1 MTATR
6 KTLWIVGVGLVV
18 ALLIF
23 FALRRAP
30 QPVTIRMIGEA
41 YAPLDAL
48 AKMKGGFEQKTG
60 IHVEIIEKDHQ
71 AVVAELDQE
80 LSSRKVTYDLILM
93 PHRLLGKLVEK
104 GQVQPLEPFFRD
116 PSLHD
121 PTFDPEDQLFT
132 TWWREIGWYKGKLYG
147 FPFTDLT
154 MYVCYRRDLMEAP
167 KEQQAFRARFGR
179 DPAPPKTWSEYMDL
193 AQFYNRPKQ
202 NMYGTYIQGQQHV
215 ALWYEWLNFAYSFGG
230 NILDSPHGSDYGD
243 IVVNSPENVKA
254 TEQYL
259 KLLEFSPP
267 ESLNYN
273 WDDALAV
280 LQQGRVFMGILW
292 HDQTPLLEDTSVSKV
307 VGKMGYCLIPSAIGR
322 PFSQLEGWAYLI
334 PTESKHP
341 REAYRLIE
349 WALSPDVQ
357 IQQTLKGGASAR
369 KATYDDPRVKA
380 IPYVPV
386 FLESVPIAIPKPT
399 VPESEQITEVMQKA
413 LSEIVTR
420 KRSPQ
425 DGLNAMA
432 LEIQRILGSKAK
444 MRFAVTSD
452 VGNPRQ

>member
-1 MTATR
+1 MTGRSKILLAVSVCLVAAALAT
-6 KTLWIVGVGLVV
+6 V
-18 ALLIF
+18 AVK
-23 FALRRAP
+23 RSH
-30 QPVTIRMIGEA
+30 QSVEIRMIGEA

-48 AKMKGGFEQKTG
+48 AKMKDQFEQKTG
-60 IHVEIIEKDHQ
+60 IHVDIIEKDHQ

-104 GQVQPLEPFFRD
+104 HQVQPLESFLND

-121 PTFDPEDQLFT
+121 PSFKPADQLFSA
-132 TWWREIGWYKGKLYG
+132 WWKETGWYKDKLYG

-154 MYVCYRRDLMEAP
+154 MYVCYRKDLMNDP
-167 KEQQAFRARFGR
+167 KEQQAFHSRFGR
-179 DPAPPKTWSEYMDL
+179 DLAPAKTWAEYMDI
-193 AQFYNRPKQ
+193 AQFFNRPKQ

-230 NILDSPHGSDYGD
+230 NILDSPRGSDYGD
-243 IVVNSPENVKA
+243 IVVNSPANVLA

-267 ESLNYN
+267 ESVNYN

-292 HDQTPLLEDTSVSKV
+292 HDQTPFLEDGSVSKV
-307 VGKMGYCLIPSAIGR
+307 AGKMGYSLIPSAIGR
-322 PFSQLEGWAYLI
+322 PFSQLEGWDYLI

-341 REAYRLIE
+341 REAYRLME
-349 WALSPDVQ
+349 WALSPQVQ
-357 IQQTLKGGASAR
+357 VQWTLKGGASPR
-369 KATYDDPRVKA
+369 KTTYEDPRVRA

-386 FLESVPIAIPKPT
+386 FLQSIPIAIPKPT
-399 VPESEQITEVMQKA
+399 IPESEQITEVMQRR

-420 KRSPQ
+420 KKSPQ
-425 DGLNAMA
+425 EGLNDMA

-444 MRFAVTSD
+444 LRFPVTSY
-452 VGNPRQ
+452 VGERRP